1 VQLGFALAATLP
13 LAAYLC
19 TLSGHS
25 YWLDGGEFV
34 AASINLD
41 IAHPPGH
48 PLSALYGKLW
58 TLLPLGPLPFRV
70 ALGQAVAAALAAG
83 LLYRA
88 CRTCVDAFGERSQ
101 VIAVPAALIGA
112 WLPALSFAIWFQAVR
127 PEVYALQGLVCM
139 LAVDRLAV
147 VQASEA
153 RDARPLYAAAFALGL
168 GLTNHHLMAF
178 FLFPALLWCAWTSA
192 RRARSV
198 RPIAICALLGLLAL
212 STYAYLPVRAA
223 QQPPAN
229 FGAPLTFARFFW
241 VVSSRVY
248 ARDFGDQ
255 NPQPLS
261 ERFADIGVALVEN
274 LHLAF
279 VLAALAGLYLAW
291 RERTSRRVGW
301 LWLII
306 ALTVLGVRPWLG
318 PVRGNPDSLGY
329 LFCGIAA
336 VGALVSFAAAGLA
349 TLVQVRVQ
357 GNRLPSA
364 LLCACA
370 VLAVAL
376 QVSRHGRNA
385 DLFDF
390 SATDVIDEYRL
401 RQLPQRTALIAAT
414 PQTVFR
420 FLELAASEA
429 VRPDLVLV
437 PLPFLRYPGMPSTLM
452 KRHPQVRV
460 LVNDFLALDRLRSGP
475 LVHLARRGPVMTE
488 LESHLASDSY
498 RVLLPA
504 GLLYAVVRPRAARD
518 FLPRAATL
526 QRHVY
531 ARIASGLGRQIGE
544 TETARQLLW
553 LRYTDALYYAAI
565 GRPDRA
571 REALAAAEL
580 LQPRDAHVRSLRRAL
595 LAQQGAFDVQPFF
608 AFDAP

>member
-1 VQLGFALAATLP
+1 MSTPNQSSGSWPRSSLGVASGTPAPTQSGFALAVSLP

-48 PLSALYGKLW
+48 PLAALYGKLW

-83 LLYRA
+83 LLFRA
-88 CRTCVDAFGERSQ
+88 CGSGLAAFGVRSAA
-101 VIAVPAALIGA
+101 IAVPAALIGA

-139 LAVDRLAV
+139 LAIDRMAR
-147 VQASEA
+147 VQASA
-153 RDARPLYAAAFALGL
+153 AHDPRPLYAAAFALGL

-178 FLFPALLWCAWTSA
+178 FLFPALLWCAWTVA

-198 RPIAICALLGLLAL
+198 RPIVVCALLGLLAL
-212 STYAYLPVRAA
+212 GTYVYLPVRAA

-241 VVSSRVY
+241 VVSARVY

-274 LHLAF
+274 LHLGF

-291 RERTSRRVGW
+291 RVHASRRVGW

-306 ALTVLGVRPWLG
+306 ALSVLGIRPWLG

-336 VGALVSFAAAGLA
+336 VGALVSFAVAGLGA
-349 TLVQVRVQ
+349 LVQTRVR
-357 GNRLPSA
+357 GTGLA
-364 LLCACA
+364 A
-370 VLAVAL
+370 VLLSAFALFAVGL
-376 QVSRHGRNA
+376 QAARHARSA

-390 SATDVIDEYRL
+390 KATDVLDEYRL
-401 RQLPQRTALIAAT
+401 RLLPQRTAVVATT

-429 VRPDLVLV
+429 TRPDLVLV
-437 PLPFLRYPGMPSTLM
+437 PVPFVRYPGMPSMLM
-452 KRHPQVRV
+452 KRHPQTRE
-460 LVNDFLALDRLRSGP
+460 LVNDFIALD
-475 LVHLARRGPVMTE
+475 
-488 LESHLASDSY
+488 
-498 RVLLPA
+498 
-504 GLLYAVVRPRAARD
+504 
-518 FLPRAATL
+518 
-526 QRHVY
+526 
-531 ARIASGLGRQIGE
+531 
-544 TETARQLLW
+544 
-553 LRYTDALYYAAI
+553 
-565 GRPDRA
+565 
-571 REALAAAEL
+571 
-580 LQPRDAHVRSLRRAL
+580 
-595 LAQQGAFDVQPFF
+595 
-608 AFDAP
+608 